1 MGVPL
6 VWSALS
12 GKPSSPWLWSRPID
26 LLVIAGAGSMVFIVL
41 AIPAS
46 YLWAGFGAAMITV
59 FFHLSVVCNG
69 PHYAA
74 TYQIVIRERHRRRRN
89 WMWLAVT
96 APAVL
101 AALMAIGFWPTVLL
115 APFTRLYLTLS
126 PHHYAAQHFGMAA
139 LYSARRGRPLDP
151 GEKRLLRFSFL
162 GIGGFMML
170 MANTLVAESNEGLVG
185 VPASRYV
192 AQGGLPP
199 FTYYIGLGL
208 VAVSLGLV
216 WLADRRL
223 RRRTRR
229 GMDGIVWL
237 LFFVNFLWF
246 VVPNLRLSGDAQPWV
261 PPVLGAALIAAIPF
275 FHCAQYLAVVGHR
288 ARGTGP
294 VRPIVM
300 LAALV
305 VGGFAIFF
313 GMARLTSQM
322 TPIDIARA
330 TLLVDA
336 VFNLHHFLLD
346 AVIWR
351 QLKAPSVSPVPAPA
365 A

>member
-1 MGVPL
+1 
-6 VWSALS
+6 
-12 GKPSSPWLWSRPID
+12 
-26 LLVIAGAGSMVFIVL
+26 
-41 AIPAS
+41 
-46 YLWAGFGAAMITV
+46 
-59 FFHLSVVCNG
+59 
-69 PHYAA
+69 
-74 TYQIVIRERHRRRRN
+74 
-89 WMWLAVT
+89 
-96 APAVL
+96 
-101 AALMAIGFWPTVLL
+101 
-115 APFTRLYLTLS
+115 
-126 PHHYAAQHFGMAA
+126 
-139 LYSARRGRPLDP
+139 
-151 GEKRLLRFSFL
+151 
-162 GIGGFMML
+162 
-170 MANTLVAESNEGLVG
+170 LVADSNEGLVG
-185 VPASRYV
+185 IPASGYI

-199 FTYYIGLGL
+199 FTYYIGLGF